1 VEIGVLTLE
10 LESFV
15 PNERV
20 GTKMRD
26 PVVLDEGALA
36 LGVDQSEGV
45 DTETLHV
52 SERSGDSS
60 VGKDPRLH
68 GGRLGVKRHEVP
80 GVVVGS
86 LSLRDLVVRLRLY
99 SVDKVDELDGIC

>member
-1 VEIGVLTLE
+1 
-10 LESFV
+10 
-15 PNERV
+15 
-20 GTKMRD
+20 M
-26 PVVLDEGALA
+26 
-36 LGVDQSEGV
+36 

-80 GVVVGS
+80 GIVVGS
-86 LSLRDLVVRLRLY
+86 LSLGNLVMRLRLDG
-99 SVDKVDELDGIC
+99 VDKVDELDGIC